1 MGRFAQAQATDR
13 AGPTGLLSAGRG
25 PTASMGKCEGSIKK
39 QKIRPRPSNMY
50 D

>member
-1 MGRFAQAQATDR
+1 MGWAAQAQATDR

-25 PTASMGKCEGSIKK
+25 PNDFEGSIKK